1 MQTEPQIAFVCRK
14 RLRVKQEKPA
24 LHVQAFQIEIRV
36 IINLN
41 AKKCYD
47 KI

>member
-24 LHVQAFQIEIRV
+24 HKVQAFRV
-36 IINLN
+36 IKSGNYAALLTSE
-41 AKKCYD
+41 
-47 KI
+47 

>member
-24 LHVQAFQIEIRV
+24 HEVQAIRV
-36 IINLN
+36 SKEQKLCRPLY
-41 AKKCYD
+41 K
-47 KI
+47 